1 MTNLHTQGTIKK
13 ALTFRA
19 SSMGDCLMA
28 KHFLENVHAAHPAA
42 RCGIVV
48 ANRGAM
54 IRDLLRA
61 YPWIEIIEVNR
72 RSPLAL
78 LRFMREYWG
87 SDVVVTLY
95 TGGTLK
101 LSTKIV
107 ARVLARRGALI
118 GYTDKSFFNNFLY
131 DTVIP
136 LPDDRSRA
144 SRLLELD
151 ALRAGGIPYTQS
163 ELTLDVPARGS
174 GVRGLPAGAYI
185 VVHFFAGGKGRSISP
200 AKARELL
207 SYAEKKLPGVRFVI
221 TGGAGDRAVAES
233 IARGFPATVVAGE
246 ISLQELMLM
255 MAASRGV
262 ISVDTGVAHIAA
274 HLRVPLVVMRTC
286 LGRGWWLP
294 EQYGQ
299 SACIRQFSREER
311 CAPHR
316 YKDYPECI
324 ETIAME
330 EVAQSAASFFTP
342 V

>member
-1 MTNLHTQGTIKK
+1 MSTTHTPGIIQK

-19 SSMGDCLMA
+19 SSIGDCLMA
-28 KHFLENVHAAHPAA
+28 KHFLENVRAAHPTA
-42 RCGIVV
+42 RCGVVV

-61 YPWIEIIEVNR
+61 YPWIEVIEVNR

-95 TGGTLK
+95 TGGTLN

-107 ARVLARRGALI
+107 ARMLAKRGALI
-118 GYTDKSFFNNFLY
+118 GYKDKSFFNTFLY
-131 DTVIP
+131 DAVIP
-136 LPDDRSRA
+136 LPNDRSRA

-151 ALRAGGIPYTQS
+151 ALRARGIPYTQS
-163 ELTLDVPARGS
+163 ELTLDAPTRGS
-174 GVRGLPAGAYI
+174 GVLGLEAGAYV

-200 AKARELL
+200 KKARELL
-207 SYAEKKLPGVRFVI
+207 AYVKKKLPGIRFVV
-221 TGGAGDRAVAES
+221 TGGAGDCAAAES
-233 IARGFPATVVAGE
+233 IALGFPATVIAGRV
-246 ISLQELMLM
+246 SLQELMRTV
-255 MAASRGV
+255 ASSRGV

-274 HLRVPLVVMRTC
+274 HLCVPLIVMRTC

-294 EQYGQ
+294 GQYGQ
-299 SACIRQFSREER
+299 SARVRQFSREER
-311 CAPHR
+311 CTPHV

-324 ETIAME
+324 ETVSME